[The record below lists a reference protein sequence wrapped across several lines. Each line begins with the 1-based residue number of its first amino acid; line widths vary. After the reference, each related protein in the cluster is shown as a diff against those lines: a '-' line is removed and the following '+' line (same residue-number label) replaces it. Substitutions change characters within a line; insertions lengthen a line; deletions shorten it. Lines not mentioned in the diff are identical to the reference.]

1 MALISTGLELLRR
14 PQGAAAACGRSLMS
28 TLVTHAIFETE
39 PDRIMEKNKK
49 GKRKKKTGFFCSTK
63 SQGRR
68 RGREGR
74 NERVELERSD

>member
-39 PDRIMEKNKK
+39 RDRIMEKNKK
-49 GKRKKKTGFFCSTK
+49 GKRKKKNRVFLFHEK
-63 SQGRR
+63 SRT
-68 RGREGR
+68 E
-74 NERVELERSD
+74 ERKGGEE